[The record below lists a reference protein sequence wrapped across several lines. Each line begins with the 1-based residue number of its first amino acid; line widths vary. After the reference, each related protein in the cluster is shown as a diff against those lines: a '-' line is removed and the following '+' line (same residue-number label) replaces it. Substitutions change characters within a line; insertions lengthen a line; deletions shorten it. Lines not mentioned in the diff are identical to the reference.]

1 MKRNNVRKR
10 GNPKSTSLS
19 LTEEYQLHTLANGI
33 RIAHKQVPYTQ
44 IAHCGIMLDIGSRD
58 ELPDQQGL
66 AHFWEHMAFKGTE
79 KRSSYHIINR
89 LENVGGELN
98 AYTTKEKI
106 CFHASVLDDHFDK
119 AMDLLADITFHSIFP
134 EKQIERERNVIL
146 EEMSMYVDSPED
158 AIQDDFDQLVFVNHA
173 LGNNILG
180 TAETVNS
187 FGREQL
193 FKFINDNID
202 TERIVVS
209 SVSRL
214 PFSKVVKTAEK
225 YLGDV
230 PARKTSRVR
239 IAPELYT
246 PVHQQKERSI
256 SQAQVAMGQPAYGL
270 LDDRRLPLFMLVN
283 LLGGPGM
290 NSRFNLSLREK
301 YGFVYSIEGNY
312 TPYLDTGFM
321 GIFFGTEK
329 KQLAKSIS
337 LINKELKK
345 IREVP
350 LSVLQLHQ
358 TKVQLM
364 GQLAMSEESNMSFM
378 LMMAK
383 SLLDTGRVDSL
394 PEIFAEIELITSAQ
408 LQEISQEMF
417 DERNFSYLTFLPE
430 E

>member
-1 MKRNNVRKR
+1 MKRNNIRKR
-10 GNPKSTSLS
+10 GNPETTSLT
-19 LTEEYQLHTLANGI
+19 LTEEYQIHTLANGI

-58 ELPDQQGL
+58 ELPHQQGL

-119 AMDLLADITFHSIFP
+119 AMDLLADITFHSVFP

-146 EEMSMYVDSPED
+146 EEMSMYLDSPED
-158 AIQDDFDQLVFVNHA
+158 AIQDDFDQSVFPDHA

-180 TAETVNS
+180 TAETVSS
-187 FGREQL
+187 FGKEELHQ
-193 FKFINDNID
+193 FINENID

-214 PFSKVVKTAEK
+214 PFSKVVRTAEK

-230 PARKTSRVR
+230 PHRRTSRVR
-239 IAPELYT
+239 IAPQSYS
-246 PVHQQKERSI
+246 PVTQQKERPI
-256 SQAQVAMGQPAYGL
+256 QQAQCAMGQPAYSL
-270 LDDRRLPLFMLVN
+270 LDDRRLPFFMLVN

-329 KQLAKSIS
+329 KQLNKSIS
-337 LINKELKK
+337 LIHKELKRV
-345 IREVP
+345 REIP

-394 PEIFAEIELITSAQ
+394 PEIFAEIEQIKSQ
-408 LQEISQEMF
+408 DLQEIAQEMF
-417 DERNFSYLTFLPE
+417 NEQNFSYLTFLPE
-430 E
+430 D

>member
-10 GNPKSTSLS
+10 GNPKTSSLS
-19 LTEEYQLHTLANGI
+19 LTEEYQTHTLANGI

-58 ELPDQQGL
+58 EMPNQQGL

-106 CFHASVLDDHFDK
+106 CFHASVLDDHFEK
-119 AMDLLADITFHSIFP
+119 AMELLTDITFNSIFP

-146 EEMSMYVDSPED
+146 EEMSMYIDSPED
-158 AIQDDFDQLVFVNHA
+158 AIQDDFDQLVFPDHA

-180 TAETVNS
+180 ITETVNS
-187 FGREQL
+187 FTREDL
-193 FKFINDNID
+193 FKFIQDNID

-214 PFSKVVKTAEK
+214 PFSKVIRVAEK
-225 YLGDV
+225 YMGSV
-230 PARKTSRVR
+230 PSKKTTRVR
-239 IAPELYT
+239 QAPVSYV
-246 PVHQQKERSI
+246 PVQQQKERSI
-256 SQAQVAMGQPAYGL
+256 SQAQCAMGQPAYALG
-270 LDDRRLPLFMLVN
+270 DDRRLPFFMLVN

-329 KQLAKSIS
+329 KQLNKSIS
-337 LINKELKK
+337 LIHKELKK
-345 IREVP
+345 VREVP

-394 PEIFAEIELITSAQ
+394 PEIFSEIEQITSGQ
-408 LQEISQEMF
+408 LQDIAQEMF
-417 DERNFSYLTFLPE
+417 NEQNFSYLTFLPE
-430 E
+430 

>member
-1 MKRNNVRKR
+1 MMN
-10 GNPKSTSLS
+10 
-19 LTEEYQLHTLANGI
+19 EEYQLHTLSNGI

-58 ELPDQQGL
+58 ELGHQQGL

-79 KRSSYHIINR
+79 KRSSFHVINR

-106 CFHASVLDDHFDK
+106 CFHASVLDEHFDK
-119 AMDLLADITFHSIFP
+119 AMDLLADITFHSVFP
-134 EKQIERERNVIL
+134 QKQIDKERNVIL

-158 AIQDDFDQLVFVNHA
+158 AIQDDFDQLVYPGHA

-187 FGREQL
+187 FDKAHLLE
-193 FKFINDNID
+193 FIGQNID
-202 TERIVVS
+202 TERVVVS

-214 PFSKVVKTAEK
+214 PFSKVIRIAEK
-225 YLGDV
+225 YIGDI
-230 PARKTSRVR
+230 PHQKTSRIR
-239 IAPELYT
+239 TAPSQYIPIRE
-246 PVHQQKERSI
+246 QKERAI
-256 SQAQVAMGQPAYGL
+256 TQAQCAMGQPAYGL
-270 LDDRRLPLFMLVN
+270 LDDKRLPFFMLVN

-301 YGFVYSIEGNY
+301 YGFVYSIEANY
-312 TPYLDTGFM
+312 TPYIDTGFL
-321 GIFFGTEK
+321 GVFFGTEP
-329 KQLAKSIS
+329 KQLSKSIS
-337 LINKELKK
+337 LINKELRKV
-345 IREVP
+345 RENP
-350 LSVLQLHQ
+350 LTTLQLHQ

-394 PEIFAEIELITSAQ
+394 PEIFTEINQITSAQ
-408 LQEISQEMF
+408 LQDLAQEMF
-417 DERNFSYLTFLPE
+417 QEDNFSYLTFVPE
-430 E
+430 D

>member
-119 AMDLLADITFHSIFP
+119 AMDLLADITFHSVFP
-134 EKQIERERNVIL
+134 DKQIERERNVIL

-158 AIQDDFDQLVFVNHA
+158 AIQDDFDQLVFANHA

-230 PARKTSRVR
+230 PHRKTSRIR
-239 IAPELYT
+239 NAPELYT
-246 PVHQQKERSI
+246 PVQQQKERSI

-270 LDDRRLPLFMLVN
+270 LDDRRLPFFMLVN

-337 LINKELKK
+337 LVNKELKR

-417 DERNFSYLTFLPE
+417 DESSFSYLTFLPE

>member
-1 MKRNNVRKR
+1 MKRDNVQKQ
-10 GNPKSTSLS
+10 GNPKSTTLPI
-19 LTEEYQLHTLANGI
+19 TEDYHLHTLANGI
-33 RIAHKQVPYTQ
+33 RIAHKRVPYTQ

-58 ELPDQQGL
+58 ELPHQQGL

-119 AMDLLADITFHSIFP
+119 AMDLLADITFHSVFP

-146 EEMSMYVDSPED
+146 EEMSMYIDSPED
-158 AIQDDFDQLVFVNHA
+158 AIQDDFDQLIFPDHA

-180 TAETVNS
+180 TAETVGS
-187 FGREQL
+187 FGKADLMQ
-193 FKFINDNID
+193 FINDNID

-214 PFSKVVKTAEK
+214 PFSKVIRVAEK
-225 YLGDV
+225 YLGNI
-230 PARKTSRVR
+230 PHRKTSRIR
-239 IAPELYT
+239 QAPLEYV
-246 PVHQQKERSI
+246 PVSQQKERSI
-256 SQAQVAMGQPAYGL
+256 SQAQCAMGQPAYPL
-270 LDDRRLPLFMLVN
+270 LDDRRLSFFMLVN

-321 GIFFGTEK
+321 GIFFGTEQ
-329 KQLAKSIS
+329 KQLTKSIS
-337 LINKELKK
+337 LIHKELKK

-394 PEIFAEIELITSAQ
+394 PEIFTEIEQITALQ
-408 LQEISQEMF
+408 LQDIAQEMF
-417 DERNFSYLTFLPE
+417 KEENFSYLTFLPE
-430 E
+430 D